1 MKLSKPLIITLVS
14 VLTVLAVIVSVP
26 SILNSG
32 SEYKELLTEARR
44 YNENNLCQ
52 KAMLVYDQ
60 ALAEQDSLE
69 LRLEMAKNYKQGMEN
84 GEFDSYYKYSNFLF
98 ELLEKYRKEPKA
110 YDIVVQYF
118 YDFNKI
124 EDCVLAIYQAEEFN
138 IKTETVNKIRDEVRY
153 LCATNFSTFENV
165 SFTPEDSYLIKNEK
179 YSMHNANMGSINGRK
194 FDYATPMLN
203 GYALVKDGE
212 YTYLISEDSM
222 REAYFPNEIT
232 ESTGVGNAL
241 VACKIGDAYSYY
253 DLTGKKVFGD
263 YQFAGR
269 FANGVAPVKTDKGWF
284 LINTDGKQI
293 GSTVFEDIK
302 LSQANDCSQ
311 SGVIVAKANGKYSL
325 YDCGLKKISD
335 YTFDDADVLINED
348 SLLAIEKEGKW
359 GFIDASGKVVIEP
372 KYEAAR
378 SFSNGL
384 AGVKDGEFWSFI
396 NEKNEKVITG
406 EFNDV
411 NYFNSKGNCFVKDD
425 NYWFYLSRYYNR

>member
-14 VLTVLAVIVSVP
+14 VLTVLSVIVSVP
-26 SILNSG
+26 SILNSE
-32 SEYKELLTEARR
+32 SEYEKLLTEARR
-44 YNENNLCQ
+44 YNESNLCQ

-60 ALAEQDSLE
+60 ALSEKDSIE

-110 YDIVVQYF
+110 YDVVVQYF

-138 IKTETVNKIRDEVRY
+138 IKTETVDKIRDEVRY
-153 LCATNFSTFENV
+153 LCTTNFSTFENI
-165 SFTPEDSYLIKNEK
+165 SFTPEESYLIKNEK
-179 YSMHNANMGSINGRK
+179 YSMLNANMGSINGRK

-203 GYALVKDGE
+203 GYALVKDEE

-241 VACKIGDAYSYY
+241 VACKIGEVYSYY

-284 LINTDGKQI
+284 VINIDGKQI
-293 GSTVFEDIK
+293 GSTLFEDIK
-302 LSQANDCSQ
+302 LSQSNDCSQ
-311 SGVIVAKANGKYSL
+311 CGVIVAKENGKYSL
-325 YDCGLKKISD
+325 YDCELKKISD
-335 YTFDDADVLINED
+335 YTFDDADVLINEG
-348 SLLAIEKEGKW
+348 SLLAVEKNGKW
-359 GFIDASGKVVIEP
+359 GFIDSSGKVVIEP
-372 KYEAAR
+372 QYEAAR

-384 AGVKDGEFWSFI
+384 AGIKDGEFWSFI

-425 NYWFYLSRYYNR
+425 NYWFYLSRYYNK